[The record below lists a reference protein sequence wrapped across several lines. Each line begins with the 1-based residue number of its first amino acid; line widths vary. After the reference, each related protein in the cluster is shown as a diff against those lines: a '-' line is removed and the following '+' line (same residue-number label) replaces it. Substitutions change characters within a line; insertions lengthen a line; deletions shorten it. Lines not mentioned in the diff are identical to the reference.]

1 MNPLKPVVPF
11 EPIMADQLPSGEEW
25 IAQIKWD
32 GVRMLV
38 YYDGVNQTRLI
49 NRKGNERTQQYPE
62 LLDVHSYCNANSVI
76 LDGEVIALVEGSPSF
91 HQVMKRDSLRS
102 DMQIRARVQQIPIV
116 YMIFDVLFYN
126 GEWVTGKSLLERQA
140 ILQAIITP
148 NNHVQLVPNY
158 NDLSLLYEV
167 ARKHQLE
174 GIVCKNINSTYAL
187 NGKDGRWIKRKN
199 IQDVIAVVGGIT
211 YRDGTI
217 NALMLGLYDEQGL
230 LWYIGHAGTG
240 KLKVSDW
247 QKLTEL
253 TRSMIQEHMPFVQIP
268 QRSKGSIWIRPEL
281 TVKVHF
287 LEWTASRTLRQP
299 SIQAF
304 VEIPPMECRFE

>member
-1 MNPLKPVVPF
+1 
-11 EPIMADQLPSGEEW
+11 MADQLPSGEEW